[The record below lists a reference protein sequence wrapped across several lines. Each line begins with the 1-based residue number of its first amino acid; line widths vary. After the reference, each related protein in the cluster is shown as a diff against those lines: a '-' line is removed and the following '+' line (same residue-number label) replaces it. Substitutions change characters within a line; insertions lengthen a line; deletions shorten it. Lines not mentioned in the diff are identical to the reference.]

1 MVGSLGEAV
10 VFCLPSGMMDFN
22 YLHTNCFEVT
32 VELGCDKFPPEEEL
46 FLAWHEN
53 HEALIAFIEA
63 VRALLTLWRLAEG
76 CTDPTEL
83 GSNTIFRTHHFLV
96 KLLAKAIS
104 PHLCRAMPPL

>member
-1 MVGSLGEAV
+1 MVGSLGEAAL
-10 VFCLPSGMMDFN
+10 FCLPSGMMDFN

-63 VRALLTLWRLAEG
+63 VRALLTLLAEG

-83 GSNTIFRTHHFLV
+83 GSNTIFRTHHFLI

-104 PHLCRAMPPL
+104 RHLCRAMPPL